1 MLRNKTTHL
10 EKVSNNVESSILIL
24 LEFKPVFFFIKHK
37 IFLFHSLTLS
47 K

>member
-24 LEFKPVFFFIKHK
+24 LEFKPVF
-37 IFLFHSLTLS
+37 SLSNT
-47 K
+47 KYFYFTR